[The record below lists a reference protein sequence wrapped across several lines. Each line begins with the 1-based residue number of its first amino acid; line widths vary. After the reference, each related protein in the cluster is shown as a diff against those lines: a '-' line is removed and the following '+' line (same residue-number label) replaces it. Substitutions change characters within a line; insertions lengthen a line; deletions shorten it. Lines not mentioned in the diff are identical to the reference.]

1 VGRLQSDLRRH
12 AKKLRKKF
20 TERQRW
26 DFDVYLLSYP
36 KCGRT
41 WVTLQIG
48 RAISQHYGLEVPNL
62 LKLSVFGEQ
71 IPAVPHIRLTHD
83 DQPHRKRP
91 HELSATREKLA
102 GKKVILL
109 VRDPR
114 DVIVSYFHHKSRRER
129 DRDFWWFQG
138 KRKETHSRFTGTL
151 AEFLDVEIGGFDA
164 LLRYYNVWEQARHT
178 PAAFLLLRYEDM
190 QADPA
195 GQLRRVLDFLGL
207 SEITDAEVKEA
218 VEYASFRNMQKI
230 EAGEEV
236 KSFKLKA
243 GDVNDPNSYK
253 VRRGK
258 VGGYRDELTP
268 AQVAALESKMAATLS
283 ALYGYEP
290 NVDTPRGIPTS

>member
-1 VGRLQSDLRRH
+1 MGLRRDLRRH

-41 WVTLQIG
+41 WLTLQLG
-48 RAISQHYGLEVPNL
+48 RAISQHYGVEVPNL
-62 LKLSVFGEQ
+62 LKLSTFGEQ
-71 IPAVPHIRLTHD
+71 IPEVPHIRLTHD

-91 HELSATREKLA
+91 HELSTTREKLA
-102 GKKVILL
+102 GKKVILM

-114 DVIVSYFHHKSRRER
+114 DVIVSYYHHKSHREPL
-129 DRDFWWFQG
+129 RDFWWFQG
-138 KRKETHSRFTGTL
+138 KRKETHSRFQGTL
-151 AEFLDVEIGGFDA
+151 AEFLEQEIGGFDT
-164 LLRYYNVWEQARHT
+164 LLRYYQIWLEARHT
-178 PAAFLLLRYEDM
+178 PKDFMLLRYEDM

-195 GQLRRVLDFLGL
+195 GQLRRVLDFMGLGQ
-207 SEITDAEVKEA
+207 ITDAEVKEA
-218 VEYASFRNMQKI
+218 VEYASFHNMRKI

-243 GDVNDPNSYK
+243 GDVNDPNSFK

-268 AQVAALESKMAATLS
+268 AQIAGLERKMAAGLS
-283 ALYGYEP
+283 AFYGYEP
-290 NVDTPRGIPTS
+290 NAG

>member
-1 VGRLQSDLRRH
+1 MGSLRRDLRRH

-62 LKLSVFGEQ
+62 LKLSTFGEE
-71 IPAVPHIRLTHD
+71 IPEVPHIRLTHD

-91 HELSATREKLA
+91 QELSTTREKLA

-114 DVIVSYFHHKSRRER
+114 DVIVSYYHHKSRREPL
-129 DRDFWWFQG
+129 RDFWWFQG
-138 KRKETHSRFTGTL
+138 KRKETHSRFSGTL
-151 AEFLDVEIGGFDA
+151 AEFLEQEIGGFDT
-164 LLRYYNVWEQARHT
+164 LLRYYDIWEQARHT
-178 PAAFLLLRYEDM
+178 PKDFLLLRYEDM

-195 GQLRRVLDFLGL
+195 AQLRRVLDFMGL
-207 SEITDAEVKEA
+207 AAIGDGTVKEA

-230 EAGEEV
+230 ESGEEV

-258 VGGYRDELTP
+258 VGGYRDDLTP
-268 AQVAALESKMAATLS
+268 AEIAQLERKMAAKLTPFF
-283 ALYGYEP
+283 GYQP
-290 NVDTPRGIPTS
+290 NKGT

>member
-1 VGRLQSDLRRH
+1 MGNLRNDLRKHGRKIR
-12 AKKLRKKF
+12 KKL
-20 TERQRW
+20 TERGRW

-41 WVTLQIG
+41 WLTLQIG
-48 RAISQHYGLEVPNL
+48 RAISQHYGLDVPNL
-62 LKLSVFGEQ
+62 LKLSTFGER
-71 IPAVPHIRLTHD
+71 IPGVPHIRLTHD

-91 HELSATREKLA
+91 HELSATREKFA
-102 GKKVILL
+102 GKKVILM

-114 DVIVSYFHHKSRRER
+114 DVIVSYYHHKSHREPL
-129 DRDFWWFQG
+129 RDFWWFQG

-151 AEFLDVEIGGFDA
+151 AEFLDEPIGGFDT
-164 LLRYYNVWEQARHT
+164 LLRYYQVWGEARHT

-195 GQLRRVLDFLGL
+195 GQLRRALDFMGL
-207 SEITDAEVKEA
+207 SAITDAEVKEA
-218 VEYASFRNMQKI
+218 VEYASFHNMRKI

-236 KSFKLKA
+236 RSFKLKP
-243 GDVNDPNSYK
+243 GDPNDPNSYK

-268 AQVAALESKMAATLS
+268 EQIERLERKMAASLS
-283 ALYGYEP
+283 AFYGYEP
-290 NVDTPRGIPTS
+290 NTGK

>member
-1 VGRLQSDLRRH
+1 VGRVRNDLRRH
-12 AKKLRKKF
+12 AKKLRKKL

-48 RAISQHYGLEVPNL
+48 RAIAQHYGLDVPNL
-62 LKLSVFGEQ
+62 LKLSVFGER

-114 DVIVSYFHHKSRRER
+114 DVIVSYYHHKTRREPL
-129 DRDFWWFQG
+129 RDFWWFQR
-138 KRKETHSRFTGTL
+138 KRKETHSRFQGTL
-151 AEFLDVEIGGFDA
+151 AEFLEEEIGGFDT
-164 LLRYYNVWEQARHT
+164 LLRYYAVWEQARNT
-178 PAAFLLLRYEDM
+178 PEAFLLLRYEDM
-190 QADPA
+190 QADPV
-195 GQLRRVLDFLGL
+195 GQLRRVLDFMGL
-207 SEITDAEVKEA
+207 AEITDAEVKEA
-218 VEYASFRNMQKI
+218 VEYASFRNMQRI

-243 GDVNDPNSYK
+243 GDVSDPNSYK

-268 AQVAALESKMAATLS
+268 EQIETLERKMAARLAPS
-283 ALYGYEP
+283 YGYQP
-290 NVDTPRGIPTS
+290 NRGP

>member
-1 VGRLQSDLRRH
+1 MGSLSRDLRRH
-12 AKKLRKKF
+12 AKKVRRKF

-26 DFDVYLLSYP
+26 NFDVYLLSYP

-48 RAISQHYGLEVPNL
+48 RAISQHFGMEVPNL
-62 LKLSVFGEQ
+62 LKLSVFGE
-71 IPAVPHIRLTHD
+71 ALAEVPHIRLTHD

-91 HELSATREKLA
+91 HELSPSREKLA

-114 DVIVSYFHHKSRRER
+114 DVIVSYYHHKSRREPL
-129 DRDFWWFQG
+129 RDFWWFQK
-138 KRKETHSRFTGTL
+138 KRKETHSRFSGTL
-151 AEFLDVEIGGFDA
+151 AEFLAQDIGGFDT
-164 LLRYYNVWEQARHT
+164 LLRYYAIWERARHAT
-178 PAAFLLLRYEDM
+178 GSFLLLRYEDM

-195 GQLRRVLDFLGL
+195 GQLRRVLDFIGL
-207 SEITDAEVKEA
+207 SRITDAEVKEA
-218 VEYASFRNMQKI
+218 VEYASFHNMRKI

-258 VGGYRDELTP
+258 VGGYRDELSP
-268 AQVAALESKMAATLS
+268 AQIEQLDAKMAA
-283 ALYGYEP
+283 ALPAFYGYTP
-290 NVDTPRGIPTS
+290 NAG

>member
-1 VGRLQSDLRRH
+1 MGKLRHDLRRH

-20 TERQRW
+20 TERDRW

-41 WVTLQIG
+41 WLTLQIG
-48 RAISQHYGLEVPNL
+48 RAISQHFGLEVPNL
-62 LKLSVFGEQ
+62 LKLSVFGER
-71 IPAVPHIRLTHD
+71 IPEVPHIRLTHD

-91 HELSATREKLA
+91 HELSTTREKLA
-102 GKKVILL
+102 GKKVVLM

-114 DVIVSYFHHKSRRER
+114 DVIVSYYHHKSHREPL
-129 DRDFWWFQG
+129 RDFWWFQG
-138 KRKETHSRFTGTL
+138 KRKETHSRFRGTL
-151 AEFLDVEIGGFDA
+151 GEFLEQEIGGFDT
-164 LLRYYNVWEQARHT
+164 LLRYYNVWVEARNT

-190 QADPA
+190 QADPVT
-195 GQLRRVLDFLGL
+195 QLRRVLDFIGL
-207 SEITDAEVKEA
+207 AEITDAEVKEA
-218 VEYASFRNMQKI
+218 VEYASFQNMRKI
-230 EAGEEV
+230 ESGEEV

-268 AQVAALESKMAATLS
+268 DQIARLDGKMATCLS
-283 ALYGYEP
+283 GFYGYEP
-290 NVDTPRGIPTS
+290 NAG

>member
-1 VGRLQSDLRRH
+1 MGSLARDLRRH
-12 AKKLRKKF
+12 SRKLRKKL

-26 DFDVYLLSYP
+26 DFDAYLLSYP

-48 RAISQHYGLEVPNL
+48 RAVSQHFGMEVPNL
-62 LKLSVFGEQ
+62 LKLSTFGEA
-71 IPAVPHIRLTHD
+71 IPEVPHIRLTHD

-91 HELSATREKLA
+91 HELSPSREKLA

-114 DVIVSYFHHKSRRER
+114 DVIVSYYHHKSRREPL
-129 DRDFWWFQG
+129 RDFWWFQK
-138 KRKETHSRFTGTL
+138 KRKETHSRFEGTL
-151 AEFLDVEIGGFDA
+151 ADFLDVEIGGFDT
-164 LLRYYNVWEQARHT
+164 LLRYYAIWEQARHT

-190 QADPA
+190 QADPE

-207 SEITDAEVKEA
+207 SRITDAEVKEA

-243 GDVNDPNSYK
+243 GDVSDPNSYK

-268 AQVAALESKMAATLS
+268 EQIARLEAKMAA
-283 ALYGYEP
+283 ALPAFYGYAP
-290 NVDTPRGIPTS
+290 NAG

>member
-1 VGRLQSDLRRH
+1 VGVAARLKNDLRRH
-12 AKKLRKKF
+12 RRKIRKKL
-20 TERQRW
+20 TERGRW
-26 DFDVYLLSYP
+26 EFDVYLLSYP

-48 RAISQHYGLEVPNL
+48 RALAQHYELDVPNL
-62 LKLSVFGEQ
+62 LKLSTFGEE
-71 IPAVPHIRLTHD
+71 IPEVPHIRLTHD
-83 DQPHRKRP
+83 DQPHRKRA

-114 DVIVSYFHHKSRRER
+114 DVIVSYYHHKSRREPIR
-129 DRDFWWFQG
+129 DLWWFQG
-138 KRKETHSRFTGTL
+138 KRKETHNRFQGTL
-151 AEFLDVEIGGFDA
+151 AEFLDVEIGGFDT
-164 LLRYYNVWEQARHT
+164 LLRYYNVWEQAQHT
-178 PAAFLLLRYEDM
+178 PEAFLLLRYEDM

-195 GQLRRVLDFLGL
+195 GQLRRVLDFMGL
-207 SEITDAEVKEA
+207 AAITDAEVKEA

-230 EAGEEV
+230 ESGEEV

-258 VGGYRDELTP
+258 VGGYRDDLTP
-268 AQVAALESKMAATLS
+268 AQIEKLERKMAATLDPW
-283 ALYGYEP
+283 LGYTP
-290 NVDTPRGIPTS
+290 NRGK

>member
-1 VGRLQSDLRRH
+1 MGSLARDLRRH
-12 AKKLRKKF
+12 GKKLRKKF

-41 WVTLQIG
+41 WVTLQMG
-48 RAISQHYGLEVPNL
+48 RAISQHFGLEVPNL
-62 LKLSVFGEQ
+62 LKLSTFGEAL
-71 IPAVPHIRLTHD
+71 PEVPHIRLTHD
-83 DQPHRKRP
+83 DQ
-91 HELSATREKLA
+91 LA

-114 DVIVSYFHHKSRRER
+114 DVIVSYYHHKSRREPL
-129 DRDFWWFQG
+129 RDFWWFQR
-138 KRKETHSRFTGTL
+138 KRKETHSRFQGTL
-151 AEFLDVEIGGFDA
+151 AEFLEQDIGGFDT
-164 LLRYYNVWEQARHT
+164 LLRYYAIWEKARHA
-178 PAAFLLLRYEDM
+178 PGAFLLLRYEDM
-190 QADPA
+190 QTDPA
-195 GQLRRVLDFLGL
+195 GQLRRVLDFIGL
-207 SEITDAEVKEA
+207 SRITDAEVKEA

-268 AQVAALESKMAATLS
+268 EQIAKLERKMAARLS
-283 ALYGYEP
+283 AFYGYAP
-290 NVDTPRGIPTS
+290 NAG

>member
-1 VGRLQSDLRRH
+1 MGSLTRDARRH
-12 AKKLRKKF
+12 AKKLRRRF

-41 WVTLQIG
+41 WVTLQVG

-62 LKLSVFGEQ
+62 LKLSVFGER
-71 IPAVPHIRLTHD
+71 IPGVPNIRLTHD

-91 HELSATREKLA
+91 HELSPTREKLT

-114 DVIVSYFHHKSRRER
+114 DVIVSYYHHKSRREPL
-129 DRDFWWFQG
+129 RDFWWFQK
-138 KRKETHSRFTGTL
+138 KRRETHSRFAGTL
-151 AEFLDVEIGGFDA
+151 TDFLAQDIGSFDT
-164 LLRYYNVWEQARHT
+164 LLRYYAVWEQARHT
-178 PAAFLLLRYEDM
+178 PSEFMLLRYEDM

-195 GQLRRVLDFLGL
+195 GQLRRVLDFMGL
-207 SEITDAEVKEA
+207 AAITDAEVKEA
-218 VEYASFRNMQKI
+218 VEYSSFSNMRKI
-230 EAGEEV
+230 ESGEEV

-268 AQVAALESKMAATLS
+268 AQIEKLERKMASGLS
-283 ALYGYEP
+283 AFYGYEP
-290 NVDTPRGIPTS
+290 NADALTGG

>member
-1 VGRLQSDLRRH
+1 MGKLRNDLRRH

-26 DFDVYLLSYP
+26 EFDVYLLSYP

-62 LKLSVFGEQ
+62 LKLSTFGEE
-71 IPAVPHIRLTHD
+71 IPEVPHIRLTHD

-102 GKKVILL
+102 EKKVILL

-114 DVIVSYFHHKSRRER
+114 DVIVSYYHHKSRRER

-138 KRKETHSRFTGTL
+138 KRKETHSRFQGTL
-151 AEFLDVEIGGFDA
+151 AEFLDVEIGGFDT
-164 LLRYYNVWEQARHT
+164 LLRYYNVWAEARRT
-178 PAAFLLLRYEDM
+178 PKEFLLLRYEDM

-195 GQLRRVLDFLGL
+195 GQLRRVLDFMGL
-207 SEITDAEVKEA
+207 AAITDAEVKEA

-230 EAGEEV
+230 ESGAEV

-243 GDVNDPNSYK
+243 GDVNDPNSFK

-258 VGGYRDELTP
+258 VGGYRDDLTP
-268 AQVAALESKMAATLS
+268 AQIDQLERKMAATLS
-283 ALYGYEP
+283 PLFGYEP
-290 NVDTPRGIPTS
+290 NAGK

>member
-1 VGRLQSDLRRH
+1 MGLRRDLRRH

-41 WVTLQIG
+41 WLTLQLG
-48 RAISQHYGLEVPNL
+48 RAISQHYAVDVPNL
-62 LKLSVFGEQ
+62 LKLSTFGER
-71 IPAVPHIRLTHD
+71 IPEVPHIRLTHD

-102 GKKVILL
+102 GKKVILM

-114 DVIVSYFHHKSRRER
+114 DVIVSYYHHKSHREPL
-129 DRDFWWFQG
+129 RDFWWFQG
-138 KRKETHSRFTGTL
+138 KRKETHSRFQGTL
-151 AEFLDVEIGGFDA
+151 ADFLAQDIGGFDT
-164 LLRYYNVWEQARHT
+164 LLRYYQVWLEARHT
-178 PAAFLLLRYEDM
+178 PKDFMLLRYEDM

-195 GQLRRVLDFLGL
+195 GQLRRVLDFIGL
-207 SEITDAEVKEA
+207 REITDAEAKEA
-218 VEYASFRNMQKI
+218 VEYASFHNMRKI

-243 GDVNDPNSYK
+243 GNVNDPNSFK

-268 AQVAALESKMAATLS
+268 AQIAQLERKMAAGLS
-283 ALYGYEP
+283 AFYGYEP
-290 NVDTPRGIPTS
+290 NAG

>member
-1 VGRLQSDLRRH
+1 MGSLSRDLRRH
-12 AKKLRKKF
+12 AKKVRRKF
-20 TERQRW
+20 TERDRW

-48 RAISQHYGLEVPNL
+48 RAISQHFGMEVPNL
-62 LKLSVFGEQ
+62 LKLSVFGEA
-71 IPAVPHIRLTHD
+71 IPEVPLIRLTHD

-91 HELSATREKLA
+91 HELSPTREKLA

-109 VRDPR
+109 ARDPR
-114 DVIVSYFHHKSRRER
+114 DVIVSYYHHKKNREPL
-129 DRDFWWFQG
+129 RDFWWFQK
-138 KRKETHSRFTGTL
+138 KRKETHSRFQGTL
-151 AEFLDVEIGGFDA
+151 AEFLEQEIGGFDT
-164 LLRYYNVWEQARHT
+164 LLRYYAVWEKARHT
-178 PAAFLLLRYEDM
+178 PASFLLVRYEDL

-195 GQLRRVLDFLGL
+195 GQLRRVLDFIGL
-207 SEITDAEVKEA
+207 PQITDAEVKEA
-218 VEYASFRNMQKI
+218 VEYASFRNMRKI
-230 EAGEEV
+230 ESGEEV

-268 AQVAALESKMAATLS
+268 DQIARLDARMAAALPAY
-283 ALYGYEP
+283 YGYTP
-290 NVDTPRGIPTS
+290 NAG

>member
-1 VGRLQSDLRRH
+1 VGLRRDLRRH

-41 WVTLQIG
+41 WLTLQIG
-48 RAISQHYGLEVPNL
+48 RAISQHYGVEVPNL
-62 LKLSVFGEQ
+62 LKLSSFGEQ
-71 IPAVPHIRLTHD
+71 IPEVPHIRLTHD

-91 HELSATREKLA
+91 HELSTTREKLA
-102 GKKVILL
+102 GKKVILM

-114 DVIVSYFHHKSRRER
+114 DVIVSYYHHKSHREPL
-129 DRDFWWFQG
+129 RDFWWFQG
-138 KRKETHSRFTGTL
+138 KRKETHSRFQGTL
-151 AEFLDVEIGGFDA
+151 ADFLEQEIGGFDT
-164 LLRYYNVWEQARHT
+164 LLRYYQVWLEARHT
-178 PAAFLLLRYEDM
+178 PKDFMLLRYEDM

-195 GQLRRVLDFLGL
+195 GQLRRVLDFMGL
-207 SEITDAEVKEA
+207 TQITEAEVKEA
-218 VEYASFRNMQKI
+218 VEYASFHNMRKI

-258 VGGYRDELTP
+258 VGGFRDELTP
-268 AQVAALESKMAATLS
+268 AQIAQLERKMAAGLS
-283 ALYGYEP
+283 AFYGYEP
-290 NVDTPRGIPTS
+290 NAG

>member
-1 VGRLQSDLRRH
+1 MGSLSRDVRRH
-12 AKKLRKKF
+12 AKKVRKKF

-48 RAISQHYGLEVPNL
+48 RAISQHFVPNL
-62 LKLSVFGEQ
+62 LKLSTFGESLRE
-71 IPAVPHIRLTHD
+71 VPHIRLTHD

-91 HELSATREKLA
+91 DELSPSREKLA
-102 GKKVILL
+102 GKKVILM

-114 DVIVSYFHHKSRRER
+114 DVIVSYYHHKSRREPL
-129 DRDFWWFQG
+129 RDFWWFQK
-138 KRKETHSRFTGTL
+138 KRKETHSRFEGTL
-151 AEFLDVEIGGFDA
+151 ADFLAQDIGGFDT
-164 LLRYYNVWEQARHT
+164 LLRYYAIWEKARHT
-178 PAAFLLLRYEDM
+178 PGSFMLLRYEDM
-190 QADPA
+190 QTDPA
-195 GQLRRVLDFLGL
+195 GELRRVLDFSGL
-207 SEITDAEVKEA
+207 SQITDAEVKEA
-218 VEYASFRNMQKI
+218 VEYASFHNMRKI

-268 AQVAALESKMAATLS
+268 AQIERLEAKMAAMLP
-283 ALYGYEP
+283 AFYGYTP
-290 NVDTPRGIPTS
+290 NAG

>member
-1 VGRLQSDLRRH
+1 MGLRRDLRRH

-41 WVTLQIG
+41 WLTLQIG

-62 LKLSVFGEQ
+62 LKLSTFGEQ
-71 IPAVPHIRLTHD
+71 IPEVPHIRLTHD

-91 HELSATREKLA
+91 SELSTTREKLA
-102 GKKVILL
+102 GKKVILM

-114 DVIVSYFHHKSRRER
+114 DVIVSYYHHKSHREPLR
-129 DRDFWWFQG
+129 EFWWFQG
-138 KRKETHSRFTGTL
+138 KRKETHSRFQGTL
-151 AEFLDVEIGGFDA
+151 AEFLEQDIGGFDT
-164 LLRYYNVWEQARHT
+164 LLRYYQVWLEARRT
-178 PAAFLLLRYEDM
+178 PKDFMLLRYEDM

-195 GQLRRVLDFLGL
+195 RQLRRVLDFMGL
-207 SEITDAEVKEA
+207 SQITDAEVKEA
-218 VEYASFRNMQKI
+218 VEYASFHNMRKI

-268 AQVAALESKMAATLS
+268 DQIAQLERKMAAGLS
-283 ALYGYEP
+283 AFYGYEP
-290 NVDTPRGIPTS
+290 NAG

>member
-1 VGRLQSDLRRH
+1 MGSLRNDLRRH

-41 WVTLQIG
+41 WVTLQLG
-48 RAISQHYGLEVPNL
+48 RAISQHYGLELPNL
-62 LKLSVFGEQ
+62 LKLSSFGEQ
-71 IPAVPHIRLTHD
+71 VPEVPHIRLTHD

-91 HELSATREKLA
+91 HELSTTREKLA

-114 DVIVSYFHHKSRRER
+114 DVIVSYYHHKSRRER

-138 KRKETHSRFTGTL
+138 KRKQTHSRFQGTL
-151 AEFLDVEIGGFDA
+151 AEFLEVEIGGFDT
-164 LLRYYNVWEQARHT
+164 LLRYYNVWEQVRRT

-195 GQLRRVLDFLGL
+195 AQLRRVLDFVGL
-207 SEITDAEVKEA
+207 SAVSDAVVKEA

-230 EAGEEV
+230 ESGQEV

-243 GDVNDPNSYK
+243 GDVNDPDSYK

-268 AQVAALESKMAATLS
+268 AQIVQLERKMAASLS
-283 ALYGYEP
+283 PFFGYQP
-290 NVDTPRGIPTS
+290 NTEG

>member
-1 VGRLQSDLRRH
+1 MGSLARDARRH
-12 AKKLRKKF
+12 AKKLRRRF

-71 IPAVPHIRLTHD
+71 IPGVPHIRLTHD

-91 HELSATREKLA
+91 HELSPTREKLA

-114 DVIVSYFHHKSRRER
+114 DVIVSYYHHKSRREPL
-129 DRDFWWFQG
+129 RDFWWFQR
-138 KRKETHSRFTGTL
+138 KRRETHSRFTGTL
-151 AEFLDVEIGGFDA
+151 TDFLAQDIGGFDT
-164 LLRYYNVWEQARHT
+164 LLRYYAVWEQARHT
-178 PAAFLLLRYEDM
+178 PSEFMLLRYEDM

-195 GQLRRVLDFLGL
+195 GQLRRVLDFMGL
-207 SEITDAEVKEA
+207 AAITDAEVKEA
-218 VEYASFRNMQKI
+218 VEYASFSNMRKI
-230 EAGEEV
+230 ESGEEV

-258 VGGYRDELTP
+258 VGGYRDELSP
-268 AQVAALESKMAATLS
+268 EQIAQLERKMAASLPPFF
-283 ALYGYEP
+283 GYLP
-290 NVDTPRGIPTS
+290 NTGR

>member
-1 VGRLQSDLRRH
+1 MGSLARDLRRH
-12 AKKLRKKF
+12 GKKLRKKF

-41 WVTLQIG
+41 WVTLQMG
-48 RAISQHYGLEVPNL
+48 RAISQHFGLEVPNL
-62 LKLSVFGEQ
+62 LKLSTFGEAL
-71 IPAVPHIRLTHD
+71 PEVPHIRLTHD

-91 HELSATREKLA
+91 HELSPSREKLA

-114 DVIVSYFHHKSRRER
+114 DVIVSYYHHKSRREPL
-129 DRDFWWFQG
+129 RDFWWFQR
-138 KRKETHSRFTGTL
+138 KREETHSRFQGTL
-151 AEFLDVEIGGFDA
+151 AEFLEQDIGGFDT
-164 LLRYYNVWEQARHT
+164 LLRYYAIWEKARHA
-178 PAAFLLLRYEDM
+178 PGAFLLLRYEDM
-190 QADPA
+190 QTDPA
-195 GQLRRVLDFLGL
+195 GQLRRVLDFIGL
-207 SEITDAEVKEA
+207 SRITDAEVKEA

-258 VGGYRDELTP
+258 VGGFRDELTP
-268 AQVAALESKMAATLS
+268 EQVARLDAKMAAVLP
-283 ALYGYEP
+283 AFYGYTP
-290 NVDTPRGIPTS
+290 NAG

>member
-1 VGRLQSDLRRH
+1 VGLRRDLRRH

-41 WVTLQIG
+41 WLTLQIG

-62 LKLSVFGEQ
+62 LKLSTFGEQ
-71 IPAVPHIRLTHD
+71 IPEVPHIRLTHD

-91 HELSATREKLA
+91 SELSTTREKLA
-102 GKKVILL
+102 GKKVILM

-114 DVIVSYFHHKSRRER
+114 DVIVSYYHHKSHREPLR
-129 DRDFWWFQG
+129 EFWWFQG
-138 KRKETHSRFTGTL
+138 KRKETHSRFQGTL
-151 AEFLDVEIGGFDA
+151 AEFLEQDIGGFDT
-164 LLRYYNVWEQARHT
+164 LLRYYQVWLEARRT
-178 PAAFLLLRYEDM
+178 PKDFMLLRYEDM

-195 GQLRRVLDFLGL
+195 RQLRRVLDFMGL
-207 SEITDAEVKEA
+207 SQITDAEVKEA
-218 VEYASFRNMQKI
+218 VEYASFHNMRKI

-268 AQVAALESKMAATLS
+268 DQIAQLERKMAAGLS
-283 ALYGYEP
+283 AFYGYEP
-290 NVDTPRGIPTS
+290 NAG

>member
-1 VGRLQSDLRRH
+1 MGSLARDLRRH
-12 AKKLRKKF
+12 AKKVRKKL

-48 RAISQHYGLEVPNL
+48 RAISQHFGMEVPNL
-62 LKLSVFGEQ
+62 LKLSTFGEA
-71 IPAVPHIRLTHD
+71 IPEVPHIRLTHD

-91 HELSATREKLA
+91 HELDPSREKLA

-109 VRDPR
+109 ARDPR
-114 DVIVSYFHHKSRRER
+114 DVIVSYYHHKSRREPL
-129 DRDFWWFQG
+129 RDFWWFQK
-138 KRKETHSRFTGTL
+138 KRKETHSRFEGTL
-151 AEFLDVEIGGFDA
+151 ADFLEQEIGGFDT
-164 LLRYYNVWEQARHT
+164 LLRYYAIWEKARHT
-178 PAAFLLLRYEDM
+178 PGAFLLLRYEDM

-195 GQLRRVLDFLGL
+195 AQLRRVLDFIGL
-207 SEITDAEVKEA
+207 SRISDAEVKEA

-243 GDVNDPNSYK
+243 GDVSDPNSYK

-268 AQVAALESKMAATLS
+268 EQIARLEAKMAA
-283 ALYGYEP
+283 ALPAFYGYTP
-290 NVDTPRGIPTS
+290 NAG

>member
-1 VGRLQSDLRRH
+1 MGSLARDLRRH
-12 AKKLRKKF
+12 GKKLRKKF

-41 WVTLQIG
+41 WVTLQMG
-48 RAISQHYGLEVPNL
+48 RAISQHFGLEVPNL
-62 LKLSVFGEQ
+62 LKLSTFGEAL
-71 IPAVPHIRLTHD
+71 PEVPHIRLTHD

-91 HELSATREKLA
+91 HELSPSREKLA

-114 DVIVSYFHHKSRRER
+114 DVIVSYYHHKSRREPL
-129 DRDFWWFQG
+129 RDFWWFQR
-138 KRKETHSRFTGTL
+138 KRKETHSRFQGTL
-151 AEFLDVEIGGFDA
+151 AEFLEQDIGGFDT
-164 LLRYYNVWEQARHT
+164 LLRYYAIWEKARHA
-178 PAAFLLLRYEDM
+178 PGAFLLLRYEDM
-190 QADPA
+190 QTDPA
-195 GQLRRVLDFLGL
+195 GQLRRVLDFIGL
-207 SEITDAEVKEA
+207 SRITDAEVKEA

-258 VGGYRDELTP
+258 VGGFRDELTP
-268 AQVAALESKMAATLS
+268 EQVAQLDAKMAAVLP
-283 ALYGYEP
+283 AFYGYTP
-290 NVDTPRGIPTS
+290 NAG

>member
-1 VGRLQSDLRRH
+1 VGRLRNDLRRH

-41 WVTLQIG
+41 WITLQIG

-71 IPAVPHIRLTHD
+71 IPEVPHIRLTHD

-91 HELSATREKLA
+91 YELSATREKLA

-114 DVIVSYFHHKSRRER
+114 DVIVSYYHHKSRRER

-138 KRKETHSRFTGTL
+138 KRKETHSRFAGTL
-151 AEFLDVEIGGFDA
+151 AEFLDVEIGGFDT

-178 PAAFLLLRYEDM
+178 PREFLLLRYEDM

-207 SEITDAEVKEA
+207 AAITDAEVKEA
-218 VEYASFRNMQKI
+218 VEYASFRNMRKI

-243 GDVNDPNSYK
+243 GDVNDPDSYK

-258 VGGYRDELTP
+258 VGGYRDDLTP
-268 AQVAALESKMAATLS
+268 AQIDKLERKMAAGLS
-283 ALYGYEP
+283 AFYGYEP
-290 NVDTPRGIPTS
+290 NTGK

>member
-1 VGRLQSDLRRH
+1 MGSLARDLRRH
-12 AKKLRKKF
+12 GKKLRKKF

-41 WVTLQIG
+41 WVTLQMG
-48 RAISQHYGLEVPNL
+48 RAISQHFGLEVPNL
-62 LKLSVFGEQ
+62 LKLSTFGEAL
-71 IPAVPHIRLTHD
+71 PEVPHIRLTHD

-91 HELSATREKLA
+91 HELSPSREKLA

-114 DVIVSYFHHKSRRER
+114 DVIVSYYHHKSRREPL
-129 DRDFWWFQG
+129 RDFWWFQR
-138 KRKETHSRFTGTL
+138 KRKETHSRFQGTL
-151 AEFLDVEIGGFDA
+151 AEFLEQDIGGFDT
-164 LLRYYNVWEQARHT
+164 LLRYYAIWEKARHA
-178 PAAFLLLRYEDM
+178 PGAFLLLRYEDM
-190 QADPA
+190 QTDPA
-195 GQLRRVLDFLGL
+195 GQLRRVLDFIGL
-207 SEITDAEVKEA
+207 SRITDAEVKEA

-258 VGGYRDELTP
+258 VGGFRDELTP
-268 AQVAALESKMAATLS
+268 EQVARLDAKMAAVLP
-283 ALYGYEP
+283 AFYGYTP
-290 NVDTPRGIPTS
+290 NAG

>member
-1 VGRLQSDLRRH
+1 VGKLRTDLRRH

-41 WVTLQIG
+41 WLTLQIG

-62 LKLSVFGEQ
+62 LKLSTFGEA
-71 IPAVPHIRLTHD
+71 IPEVPHIRLTHD

-91 HELSATREKLA
+91 HELSPTREKLA
-102 GKKVILL
+102 DKKVILM

-114 DVIVSYFHHKSRRER
+114 DVIVSYYHHKSHREPLR
-129 DRDFWWFQG
+129 EFWWFQG

-151 AEFLDVEIGGFDA
+151 AEFLDCEIGGFDT
-164 LLRYYNVWEQARHT
+164 LLRYYAVWEQARHT
-178 PAAFLLLRYEDM
+178 PKEFMLLRYEDM

-195 GQLRRVLDFLGL
+195 GQLRRVLDFMGLGA
-207 SEITDAEVKEA
+207 ITDAEVKEA
-218 VEYASFRNMQKI
+218 VEYSSFGNMRKI

-243 GDVNDPNSYK
+243 GDVNDPNSFK

-258 VGGYRDELTP
+258 VGGYRDELSP
-268 AQVAALESKMAATLS
+268 AQIEQLERKMAAALP
-283 ALYGYEP
+283 ALYGYQP
-290 NVDTPRGIPTS
+290 NRGS

>member
-1 VGRLQSDLRRH
+1 VGSLRNDLRRH

-41 WVTLQIG
+41 WVTLQLG
-48 RAISQHYGLEVPNL
+48 RAISQHYGLELPNL
-62 LKLSVFGEQ
+62 LKLSSFGEQ
-71 IPAVPHIRLTHD
+71 VPEVPHIRLTHD

-91 HELSATREKLA
+91 HELSTTREKLA

-114 DVIVSYFHHKSRRER
+114 DVIVSYYHHKSRRER

-138 KRKETHSRFTGTL
+138 KRKQTHSRFQGTL
-151 AEFLDVEIGGFDA
+151 AEFLEVEIGGFDT
-164 LLRYYNVWEQARHT
+164 LLRYYNVWEQVRRT

-195 GQLRRVLDFLGL
+195 AQLRRVLDFVGL
-207 SEITDAEVKEA
+207 SAVSDAVVKEA

-230 EAGEEV
+230 ESGEEV

-243 GDVNDPNSYK
+243 GDVNDPDSYK

-268 AQVAALESKMAATLS
+268 AQIVQLERKMAASLS
-283 ALYGYEP
+283 PFFGYQP
-290 NVDTPRGIPTS
+290 NTEG

>member
-1 VGRLQSDLRRH
+1 MGNLARDLRRH
-12 AKKLRKKF
+12 ARKVRKKF

-48 RAISQHYGLEVPNL
+48 RAISQHFGLEVPNL
-62 LKLSVFGEQ
+62 LKLSTFGEA
-71 IPAVPHIRLTHD
+71 IPEVPHIRLTHD

-91 HELSATREKLA
+91 HELSPSRDKLA

-114 DVIVSYFHHKSRRER
+114 DVIVSYYHHKSRREPL
-129 DRDFWWFQG
+129 RDFWWFQK
-138 KRKETHSRFTGTL
+138 KRKATHSRFEGTL
-151 AEFLDVEIGGFDA
+151 ADFLEQDIGGFDT
-164 LLRYYNVWEQARHT
+164 LLRYYAIWEKERAT
-178 PAAFLLLRYEDM
+178 PGAFLLLRYEDM

-195 GQLRRVLDFLGL
+195 GQLRRVLDFIGL
-207 SEITDAEVKEA
+207 SQITDAEVKEA
-218 VEYASFRNMQKI
+218 VEYASFHNMRKI

-258 VGGYRDELTP
+258 VGGYRDELRP
-268 AQVAALESKMAATLS
+268 EQIARLDAKMAAALP
-283 ALYGYEP
+283 ALYGYTP
-290 NVDTPRGIPTS
+290 NAG

>member
-1 VGRLQSDLRRH
+1 MGSLARDLRRH
-12 AKKLRKKF
+12 GKKLRKKF

-41 WVTLQIG
+41 WVTLQMG
-48 RAISQHYGLEVPNL
+48 RAISQHFGLEVPNL
-62 LKLSVFGEQ
+62 LKLSTFGEAL
-71 IPAVPHIRLTHD
+71 PEVPHIRLTHD

-91 HELSATREKLA
+91 YELSPSREKLA

-114 DVIVSYFHHKSRRER
+114 DVIVSYYHHKSRREPL
-129 DRDFWWFQG
+129 RDFWWFQR
-138 KRKETHSRFTGTL
+138 KRKETHSRFQGTL
-151 AEFLDVEIGGFDA
+151 AEFLEQDIGGFDT
-164 LLRYYNVWEQARHT
+164 LLRYYAIWEKARHA
-178 PAAFLLLRYEDM
+178 PGAFLLLRYEDM
-190 QADPA
+190 QTDPA
-195 GQLRRVLDFLGL
+195 GQLRRVLDFIGL
-207 SEITDAEVKEA
+207 SRITDAEVKEA

-258 VGGYRDELTP
+258 VGGFRDELTP
-268 AQVAALESKMAATLS
+268 EQVAQLDAKMAAVLP
-283 ALYGYEP
+283 AFYGYTP
-290 NVDTPRGIPTS
+290 NAG

>member
-1 VGRLQSDLRRH
+1 VGSLRRDLRRH
-12 AKKLRKKF
+12 ARKLRKKA
-20 TERQRW
+20 TERGRW
-26 DFDVYLLSYP
+26 DFDIYLLSYP

-62 LKLSVFGEQ
+62 LKLSTFGEE
-71 IPAVPHIRLTHD
+71 IPGVPHIRLTHD

-91 HELSATREKLA
+91 HELTATRERLRD
-102 GKKVILL
+102 KKVILL

-114 DVIVSYFHHKSRRER
+114 DVIVSYYHHKSRREPL
-129 DRDFWWFQG
+129 RDFWWFQK

-151 AEFLDVEIGGFDA
+151 DEFLDGEIGGFDT

-178 PAAFLLLRYEDM
+178 PKGFLLLRYEDM

-195 GQLRRVLDFLGL
+195 AQLRRVLDFIGL
-207 SEITDAEVKEA
+207 AEITDAEVGEA
-218 VEYASFRNMQKI
+218 VEYASFQNMQKI
-230 EAGEEV
+230 ESGAEV

-268 AQVAALESKMAATLS
+268 AQIEKLERKMAASLT
-283 ALYGYEP
+283 AFYGYEP
-290 NVDTPRGIPTS
+290 NAG

>member
-1 VGRLQSDLRRH
+1 MGRLRNDLRRH
-12 AKKLRKKF
+12 AKKLRRKF

-41 WVTLQIG
+41 WLTLQVG
-48 RAISQHYGLEVPNL
+48 RAISQHFGVEVPNL
-62 LKLSVFGEQ
+62 LKLSVLGEK
-71 IPAVPHIRLTHD
+71 IPEVPHIRLTHD

-91 HELSATREKLA
+91 HELSPTREKLA
-102 GKKVILL
+102 GKKVILM

-114 DVIVSYFHHKSRRER
+114 DVIVSYYHHKSHREPL
-129 DRDFWWFQG
+129 RDFWWFQR
-138 KRKETHSRFTGTL
+138 KRKETHSRFQGTL
-151 AEFLDVEIGGFDA
+151 DEFLDVEIGGFDT
-164 LLRYYNVWEQARHT
+164 LLRYYEIWLEARHT
-178 PAAFLLLRYEDM
+178 PAAFMLLRYEDM
-190 QADPA
+190 QADPVS
-195 GQLRRVLDFLGL
+195 QLRRVLDFMGL
-207 SEITDAEVKEA
+207 AEITDAEVKEA
-218 VEYASFRNMQKI
+218 VEYASFRNMRKI

-268 AQVAALESKMAATLS
+268 EQIAKLERKMAARLS
-283 ALYGYEP
+283 AFYGYAP
-290 NVDTPRGIPTS
+290 NAG

>member
-1 VGRLQSDLRRH
+1 MGSLSRDLRRH
-12 AKKLRKKF
+12 TRKVRKKF

-48 RAISQHYGLEVPNL
+48 RAISQHFGLDVPNL
-62 LKLSVFGEQ
+62 LKLSTFGEA
-71 IPAVPHIRLTHD
+71 IAEVPHIRLTHD

-91 HELSATREKLA
+91 HELSASREKLA

-114 DVIVSYFHHKSRRER
+114 DVIVSYYHHKSRREPL
-129 DRDFWWFQG
+129 RDFWWFQR
-138 KRKETHSRFTGTL
+138 KRKETHSRFQGTL
-151 AEFLDVEIGGFDA
+151 ADFLAQDIGGFDT
-164 LLRYYNVWEQARHT
+164 LLRYYAVWEQARHT
-178 PAAFLLLRYEDM
+178 PGAFLLLRYEDM

-195 GQLRRVLDFLGL
+195 GQLRRVLDFIGL
-207 SEITDAEVKEA
+207 ARITDAEVKEA

-268 AQVAALESKMAATLS
+268 EQIARLEAKMAATLP
-283 ALYGYEP
+283 AFYGYTP
-290 NVDTPRGIPTS
+290 NAG